1 MVGDKPMTEE
11 TLFGSLVEKPKMKSN
26 IDLSRLAV
34 EDISSYTRSMREN
47 RVIELIQE
55 SHALL
60 DEALMLESDKA
71 VAGIVGLFS
80 GGNDSTVLCH
90 LMIDRITHLA
100 HANTTIGIEQTRQ
113 YVRDTSRQ
121 WKKPLLEF
129 KPPRE
134 SDHYRALVL
143 EQGFPGPGHHYKMF
157 QRLKDRGIQEVRRT
171 LVKQPRNERVFFL
184 AGRRRMESKRRA
196 NIVEFE
202 RIGSAVWVSPL
213 VNWTKLDMNT
223 YRLMAGD
230 VPTNQV
236 SDLLHMSGECLCG
249 AFAHAG
255 ELEEIGQWFPDV
267 VKEIRDLEKEI
278 AERSDIKDERKTWG
292 WGINEKPSRSY
303 RVGQMCSSCDSRW
316 DQESLFEDESVN
328 D

>member
-1 MVGDKPMTEE
+1 MTSYAAM
-11 TLFGSLVEKPKMKSN
+11 LFDEPAQKPKMVSALN
-26 IDLSRLAV
+26 LSRLSV
-34 EDISSYTRSMREN
+34 EDISSYTRNQREK
-47 RVIELIQE
+47 RVEELIEE
-55 SHALL
+55 SNALL
-60 DEALMLESDKA
+60 TEALEIESSKR

-90 LMIDRITHLA
+90 LMLPRITHLA
-100 HANTTIGIEQTRQ
+100 HANTTIGIEQTRE
-113 YVRDTSRQ
+113 YVRQTAAIWDRQ
-121 WKKPLLEF
+121 LLEF

-134 SDHYRALVL
+134 VDWYRSLVL
-143 EQGFPGPGHHYKMF
+143 DQGFPGPGHHYKMF

-249 AFAHAG
+249 SFAHPG
-255 ELEEIGQWFPDV
+255 ELEEIEQWFPEV
-267 VKEIRDLEKEI
+267 VAEIKSLEAEI
-278 AERSDIKDERKTWG
+278 ADRSDIAEERKHWG
-292 WGINEKPSRSY
+292 WGSAQKPSPRQK
-303 RVGQMCSSCDSRW
+303 VGQMCSSCDSRW
-316 DQESLFEDESVN
+316 FEEDMFEGMT
-328 D
+328 

>member
-1 MVGDKPMTEE
+1 MTMLFEE
-11 TLFGSLVEKPKMKSN
+11 PEQKLKMISRL
-26 IDLSRLAV
+26 DLSRLSV
-34 EDISSYTRSMREN
+34 EDISGYTRSQREK
-47 RVIELIQE
+47 RVEELIEE
-55 SHALL
+55 SNALL
-60 DEALMLESDKA
+60 SEALEIESSKE

-90 LMIDRITHLA
+90 LMLPRITHLA
-100 HANTTIGIEQTRQ
+100 HANTTIGIEETRE
-113 YVRDTSRQ
+113 YVRKTSEL
-121 WKKPLLEF
+121 WTKPLLEF

-134 SDHYRALVL
+134 VDHYRSLVL
-143 EQGFPGPGHHYKMF
+143 DQGFPGPGHHYKMF

-171 LVKQPRNERVFFL
+171 LVKRPTKERVFFL

-230 VPTNQV
+230 VPSNQV

-255 ELEEIGQWFPDV
+255 ELEEIAQWFPDV
-267 VKEIRDLEKEI
+267 VAEIKALEQEI
-278 AERSDIKDERKTWG
+278 ADRIDIQDERKLWG
-292 WGINEKPSRSY
+292 WGTNQKSKTSHK
-303 RVGQMCSSCDSRW
+303 VGMMCSSCDSRW
-316 DQESLFEDESVN
+316 AQDSMYAEVL
-328 D
+328 